1 MARHV
6 VTSTRDGRGRMVLAV
21 LVATGLVAVLAT
33 AILTVNPGNIL
44 ARAPVVGDNCP
55 STRLANTTVNVVAA
69 PDIAPVV
76 EQLVAPMRSQ
86 KLADGRCLQ
95 VTIASQNPAETVAGA
110 QILPLD
116 RAPDLW
122 IPDSSLWLPR
132 VEQWQPKP
140 VAQFASSPV
149 VIGTSAAVVDAQGW
163 DKKPP
168 AWDTLAG
175 ARPVAA
181 PNIAQDAAGLSA
193 ELALW
198 QALGKGEKAKTALAG
213 AVVAGL
219 RAGAPSRDSA
229 IAVAQSNVATAPLI
243 PLTEQTVQEANR
255 DVPAPKLVAVY
266 PKGGLPSLD
275 YPVAVVEAS
284 KPSKEQ
290 QAAIAA
296 IAERLKSPA
305 ARATVRNAGF
315 RDTGGSTVAG
325 DGIQPTAVTPMTPP
339 SPLEIKAVVTQIV
352 LLSAPSRVQVVIDM
366 SGSMRGPA
374 GNGMNRSTFAATAA
388 HAAGLL
394 MPDVAQ
400 VGLWGFSRDL
410 RGKSDR
416 IEYLKM
422 EELGAPTDKAD
433 VIHRTEVDRDMFAMP
448 ARLGGNGTAL
458 YSTAVAAMKYMKGQ
472 YDPRAGNAVVLFTD
486 GENVDPGGPSIEST
500 VRDIKKLYDP
510 KKPVR
515 LICIGVGADA
525 DMVALKK
532 LADAGG
538 GLAFRTTD
546 PKALP
551 GILFKV
557 MSQRPEQ

>member
-6 VTSTRDGRGRMVLAV
+6 VTSTRDGRGRMVLLV
-21 LVATGLVAVLAT
+21 LVATGIVAVLAT

-44 ARAPVVGDNCP
+44 ARAPVVGDTCP
-55 STRLANTTVNVVAA
+55 STRLANTTVNVVAS

-76 EQLVAPMRSQ
+76 EQLVAPMRSE
-86 KLADGRCLQ
+86 KLPDGRCLQ

-122 IPDSSLWLPR
+122 IPDSSLWLGR
-132 VEQWQPKP
+132 IEQWKPKA

-149 VIGTSAAVVDAQGW
+149 VVGTSSAVVDAAGW
-163 DKKPP
+163 DKEPP
-168 AWDTLAG
+168 GWDVLAG
-175 ARPVAA
+175 TRPVAA

-229 IAVAQSNVATAPLI
+229 IAAAQTGAATAPLI
-243 PLTEQTVQEANR
+243 PLTEQTVQQANR
-255 DVPAPKLVAVY
+255 DVPEPKLVAVY

-275 YPVAVVEAS
+275 YPVAMVEAS
-284 KPSKEQ
+284 APTAE
-290 QAAIAA
+290 QAAA
-296 IAERLKSPA
+296 IKVVADRLKSQA
-305 ARATVRNAGF
+305 ARAVIRDAGF
-315 RDTGGSTVAG
+315 RDAGGSTTAG
-325 DGIQPTAVTPMTPP
+325 EGIQPTAVTPLKPP
-339 SPLEIKAVVTQIV
+339 SQLEIKAVVTQIV
-352 LLSAPSRVQVVIDM
+352 ALSAPSRIQVVIDM

-374 GNGMNRSTFAATAA
+374 GNGMNRSKFAATAA
-388 HAAGLL
+388 HAAGVI

-422 EELGAPTDKAD
+422 EELGAPSDD
-433 VIHRTEVDRDMFAMP
+433 PNVSHRDAMDRNMFGMTKQ
-448 ARLGGNGTAL
+448 LGGNGTAL
-458 YSTAVAAMKYMKGQ
+458 YSTAVAAMKYGNAQ

-486 GENVDPGGPSIEST
+486 GENVDPGGPSIEAT
-500 VRDIKKLYDP
+500 VREIKKLYDP

-515 LICIGVGADA
+515 LVCIGVGTDA
-525 DMVALKK
+525 DMAVLKR
-532 LADAGG
+532 LSDVAGG
-538 GLAFRTTD
+538 ESFRLTN
-546 PKALP
+546 PKLLP
-551 GILFKV
+551 EILFEV
-557 MSQRPEQ
+557 MSRRPEQ